1 MSIIISAHTDVVRH
15 DIPLRNNNGTM
26 VGLLDNL
33 AGVICMYSAIYSN
46 QSIQH
51 ALATGDI
58 KIFHNRHEEFA
69 YSVDFPEANPET
81 DFVINV
87 DVCAGDR
94 YKGKDA
100 GIENLYGKG
109 IADVL
114 NALEWE
120 GFKFYFCEYTGDP
133 EEGDE
138 MDQWAEKK
146 IPGLSF
152 IIPIDAFNDNWH
164 GEARLPMERMNRAIL
179 MLQRLICYLL

>member
-1 MSIIISAHTDVVRH
+1 MLVLSAHTDVVRT
-15 DIPLRNNNGTM
+15 DIPLTNNKGTLQ
-26 VGLLDNL
+26 GLLDNF
-33 AGVICMYSAIYSN
+33 AGVLCMYSAVYSN

-51 ALATGDI
+51 ALSVGDI
-58 KIFHNRHEEFA
+58 KIFHNNHEEFA
-69 YSVDFPEANPET
+69 YAVDFPELDPEK

-94 YKGKDA
+94 YKNVDV

-109 IADVL
+109 IAEIL
-114 NALEWE
+114 NTLEWE

-133 EEGDE
+133 EEADE

-152 IIPIDAFNDNWH
+152 IIPIECPNDNWH
-164 GEARLPMERMNRAIL
+164 GKAELSMEKMKKAIL
-179 MLQRLICYLL
+179 ILQRLICYLL

>member
-1 MSIIISAHTDVVRH
+1 MLVLSAHMDVVRH
-15 DIPLRNNNGTM
+15 DIPLTNDRGTM

-33 AGVICMYSAIYSN
+33 AGVICMYNAIYSN
-46 QSIQH
+46 PSIQH
-51 ALATGDI
+51 ALAQGDI

-69 YSVDFPEANPET
+69 YAVDFPDLDPEK

-87 DVCAGDR
+87 DVCAGER
-94 YKGKDA
+94 YQGMDA

-133 EEGDE
+133 EEADE
-138 MDQWAEKK
+138 MDQWVEKK

-152 IIPIDAFNDNWH
+152 IIPIDCPNDNWH
-164 GEARLPMERMNRAIL
+164 GEARLPMERMTKAIL